1 MQVKVAVASKHGVA
15 IDEHFGHAKRFRIY
29 TVTAQGIEL
38 LEERDVDHYCLGGH
52 GDRSALEKILDTIA
66 DCAAVFVARV
76 GDGPAEK
83 LMKRGIEPVLDY
95 PWEPID
101 SALKAWLA
109 QRLEPVVGNAAEV
122 RRC

>member
-1 MQVKVAVASKHGVA
+1 
-15 IDEHFGHAKRFRIY
+15 
-29 TVTAQGIEL
+29 
-38 LEERDVDHYCLGGH
+38 
-52 GDRSALEKILDTIA
+52 
-66 DCAAVFVARV
+66 
-76 GDGPAEK
+76 
-83 LMKRGIEPVLDY
+83 MKRGIEPVLDY